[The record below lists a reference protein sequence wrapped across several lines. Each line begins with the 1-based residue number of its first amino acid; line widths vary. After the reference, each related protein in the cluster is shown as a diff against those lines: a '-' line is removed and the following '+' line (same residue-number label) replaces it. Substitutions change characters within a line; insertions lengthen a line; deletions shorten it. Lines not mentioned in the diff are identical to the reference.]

1 MASSKR
7 QRQLD
12 AQKAERRAERR
23 AEDASKRKRIAI
35 IAVVALVAVAL
46 LIVAAFAVF
55 TRSTE
60 EPTAASSKAPS
71 APATAPTDVH
81 CEDATGIN
89 HSGNYQLPQTKN
101 LPIGSVLEL
110 DTNCG
115 RIDIALEP
123 KKAPITTTAIEYLV
137 NEGWYNS
144 SACSRLTTASIYVI
158 QCGAGNPDGSG
169 SPGPGFTFKDEN
181 LPGKPPNNYPRGT
194 VAMANAGPNTNS
206 SQFFLV
212 YKDTTLQ
219 PAYTVFGKVIKG
231 LDILDYVAAQGV
243 AQGSPNP
250 GDGPLAQPLVIKT
263 ASVRTSNG

>member
-12 AQKAERRAERR
+12 AQKAERQAARR
-23 AEDASKRKRIAI
+23 AEDASQRKRIII
-35 IAVVALVAVAL
+35 IAVVALVAIAL

-55 TRSTE
+55 NRSTE
-60 EPTAASSKAPS
+60 EPTVASSKAPS
-71 APATAPTDVH
+71 PPATAPTNVH
-81 CEDATGIN
+81 CEEATGVN
-89 HSGNYQLPQTKN
+89 HAGNYQLPQTKN

-115 RIDIALEP
+115 RIEIALEP

-137 NEGWYNS
+137 NEGWYNA
-144 SACSRLTTASIYVI
+144 SACTRLTTQSIYVI
-158 QCGAGNPDGSG
+158 QCGAGNTDGTG
-169 SPGPGFTFKDEN
+169 SPGFTFKDEN

-250 GDGPLAQPLVIKT
+250 ADGPLAQPLVIKN

>member
-1 MASSKR
+1 MASNKR
-7 QRQLD
+7 QRQLE
-12 AQKAERRAERR
+12 AQKAERQAARR
-23 AEDASKRKRIAI
+23 AEDASKRQRIIIIAI
-35 IAVVALVAVAL
+35 VALVAVAL

-60 EPTAASSKAPS
+60 EPTVASSNAPS
-71 APATAPTDVH
+71 APATVPTNVH
-81 CEDATGIN
+81 CEDSSSIN
-89 HSGNYQLPQTKN
+89 HNGSYRLPQTKN

-115 RIDIALEP
+115 RIEIALEP

-137 NEGWYNS
+137 KEGWYNS
-144 SACSRLTTASIYVI
+144 NACTRLTTAGIFVI
-158 QCGAGNPDGSG
+158 QCGAGSPDGSG
-169 SPGPGFTFKDEN
+169 GPGFTFKDEN

-231 LDILDYVAAQGV
+231 LDIMDYVAAQGV

-250 GDGPLAQPLVIKT
+250 SDGPPAQPLIIKT
-263 ASVRTSNG
+263 ASVRTNNG